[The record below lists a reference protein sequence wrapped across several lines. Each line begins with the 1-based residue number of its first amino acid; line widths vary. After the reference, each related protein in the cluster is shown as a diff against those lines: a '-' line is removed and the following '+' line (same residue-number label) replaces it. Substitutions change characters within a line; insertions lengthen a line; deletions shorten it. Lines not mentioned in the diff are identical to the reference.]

1 MSPTIERT
9 SNIINYKISNDSH
22 IWNLVY
28 VNGKW
33 LHIDVTWDDPI
44 SDTNQNRDTYFLID
58 TKTLGNLDDKTHN
71 FDKSIYKEAA

>member
-1 MSPTIERT
+1 MICLGRT
-9 SNIINYKISNDSH
+9 PVDITNVRFGK
-22 IWNLVY
+22 LVAVKY